1 MHQLLMYENASDVL
15 CCFVFVFVFVFV
27 VIKEIEVVLQIQIL
41 RLEYYV

>member
-15 CCFVFVFVFVFV
+15 CCFVFVFVFV